1 MCGQSLQATH
11 VVARWRRRYVGIKIE
26 ARGNPDI
33 AEPLYVDTLLVLVP
47 RPLHI
52 CCSME
57 FIQNFILQAANIW
70 GVGTRLGTIVKI
82 MTVY

>member
-11 VVARWRRRYVGIKIE
+11 VVVRWRRRYVGIKIE

-33 AEPLYVDTLLVLVP
+33 AEPLYVDIACPRSQAFAHLLQYGIYSEL
-47 RPLHI
+47 
-52 CCSME
+52 
-57 FIQNFILQAANIW
+57 ILQAANIW

>member
-11 VVARWRRRYVGIKIE
+11 VVVRWGRRYVGVKIE
-26 ARGNPDI
+26 VRGNPDI
-33 AEPLYVDTLLVLVP
+33 VEPLMWTHCLSLFP
-47 RPLHI
+47 RPLHS
-52 CCSME
+52 CCSMK

-70 GVGTRLGTIVKI
+70 GVGTRLGTIAKI